1 MVDSGDT
8 IERFIVNTHNDDSN
22 VKRSFTL
29 NNYNEEQPTAFTA
42 GLYKQLIGKNRQ
54 KSQFYNILLLT
65 CFNMNTAHY
74 CLPYLTASL
83 GSVVAIG
90 LVILSVILSSL
101 TQKLIL
107 SFLTNYR
114 SECNY
119 SKVVETSLGS
129 FMSYFVEVLSII
141 WYISLLI
148 TASMSVEQAIQ
159 LLFPVSFYTN
169 NENLITIIVLI
180 VLFFLYILL
189 NRLNK
194 PYVTDL
200 YVFFCLS
207 VHIISIVLSILNLSK
222 KGYSTAAIEP
232 IKGFNSRRMFDIIN
246 ITAIS
251 SNNIVLNFWVH
262 SKYSVSTS
270 ADNSSSIVN
279 VSSVIIGVY
288 YCIVCLLSSFTYES
302 DSKISKFNLY
312 ETTIY
317 DISNYEVA
325 FIILNSVAFL
335 IMINFFFKCIKEV
348 VLRKEAAYYLN
359 GKRYY
364 LFFIPICIIAL
375 TLSYYIPDP
384 YYIIVGT
391 NSIIGVLLNYIIPVL
406 ICIKF
411 SDQSINSFVNMTTIG
426 IIYLLFCICLSSSYL
441 NFSKIFNWGDFDQVD
456 N

>member
-1 MVDSGDT
+1 MVDSSET
-8 IERFIVNTHNDDSN
+8 IERFIVNTHNEDTSL
-22 VKRSFTL
+22 KRSFTL

-74 CLPYLTASL
+74 CLPYLTVSL

-90 LVILSVILSSL
+90 LVILSVILSSIA
-101 TQKLIL
+101 QKLIL
-107 SFLTNYR
+107 SFLTNFR

-129 FMSYFVEVLSII
+129 FMSYFVEVLAII

-159 LLFPVSFYTN
+159 LLFPSSFYSQ
-169 NENLITIIVLI
+169 NEKVITIVVLV
-180 VLFFLYILL
+180 VLFFLYIIL
-189 NRLNK
+189 NRINK
-194 PYVTDL
+194 PYITDL
-200 YVFFCLS
+200 YVFFCFS
-207 VHIISIVLSILNLSK
+207 VHIVSIILAVLNLSK
-222 KGYSTAAIEP
+222 RGSSVIKSVEP
-232 IKGFNSRRMFDIIN
+232 IKAFNSRKMFDVIN

-279 VSSVIIGVY
+279 ISSVIIGVY
-288 YCIVCLLSSFTYES
+288 YSVVCLLSSFTYSSEG
-302 DSKISKFNLY
+302 KISKFSLY

-317 DISNYEVA
+317 DISNYEIA
-325 FIILNSVAFL
+325 FIVLNSIAFL

-348 VLRKEAAYYLN
+348 VLRKEASYNLN
-359 GKRYY
+359 GKR
-364 LFFIPICIIAL
+364 
-375 TLSYYIPDP
+375 
-384 YYIIVGT
+384 
-391 NSIIGVLLNYIIPVL
+391 
-406 ICIKF
+406 
-411 SDQSINSFVNMTTIG
+411 
-426 IIYLLFCICLSSSYL
+426 
-441 NFSKIFNWGDFDQVD
+441 
-456 N
+456 